1 MENNATVGY
10 RLISTDSELKSFV
23 GLLEKEETI
32 AVDLEADSMYHYKE
46 KVCLIQIAT
55 QEANVIIDPL
65 QIRDLSPL
73 EPFFMR
79 RDIRKIFHGADY
91 DIRSLYRDFSIEINN
106 LFDTQI
112 ACRFLGLRETGLEA
126 VLQKHFNIVLDKKYQ
141 KKDWS
146 KRPLSE
152 DMMEYAARD
161 AYYLVPLA
169 NFLEK
174 ELEEKGRLSWVWEEC
189 DDLSKVRAAAYDSEP
204 LYLKFKGS
212 GRLSPRNLAV
222 LEMLLQFRKELAE
235 KKDRPLF
242 KIFGNDSLLKIAKA
256 KPRSLAHLERLNAI
270 SRKQMGMYGSEL
282 VEIVKKALEIPEE
295 NLSFYPR
302 KKGPILSPEVPE
314 RVKSLKHWRDAKAQK
329 LRMDPALICNK
340 SLISTI
346 AIKNPGTVKELEEI
360 LEMKKWQ
367 QKAFG
372 KEIIAV
378 LKVRNENGRKD
389 FFSV

>member
-1 MENNATVGY
+1 MENNSTVGY
-10 RLISTDSELKSFV
+10 RLINTDSELKTFAGV
-23 GLLEKEETI
+23 LEKEETI

-55 QEANVIIDPL
+55 QQTNVIIDPL
-65 QIRDLSPL
+65 EIQDLSPL

-126 VLQKHFNIVLDKKYQ
+126 VLQKHFNIILDKKYQ

-161 AYYLVPLA
+161 AFYLVPLA
-169 NFLEK
+169 NFLER

-189 DDLSKVRAAAYDSEP
+189 DDLSKVRAAESDSEP

-212 GRLSPRNLAV
+212 GRLSPRSLAV
-222 LEMLLQFRKELAE
+222 LELLLQFRKELAE

-242 KIFGNDSLLKIAKA
+242 KIFGNDSLLRIARA
-256 KPRSLAHLERLNAI
+256 KPRSLAHLERLNAV

-282 VEIVKKALEIPEE
+282 VEIVKKAMEIPEE
-295 NLSFYPR
+295 YLPLYPH
-302 KKGPILSPEVPE
+302 KNGPVLSPEVPE
-314 RVKSLKHWRDAKAQK
+314 RVKSLKRWRDAKAQK

-340 SLISTI
+340 SLISTLSV
-346 AIKNPGTVKELEEI
+346 KNPGTVKELEE
-360 LEMKKWQ
+360 LQEMKKWQ

-372 KEIIAV
+372 KEIIEV
-378 LKVRNENGRKD
+378 LRKEN
-389 FFSV
+389 

>member
-1 MENNATVGY
+1 MENNSTVGY
-10 RLISTDSELKSFV
+10 RLINTDSELKTFAGV
-23 GLLEKEETI
+23 LEKEETI

-55 QEANVIIDPL
+55 QQTNVIIDPL
-65 QIRDLSPL
+65 EIQDLSPL

-126 VLQKHFNIVLDKKYQ
+126 VLQKHFNIILDKKYQ

-161 AYYLVPLA
+161 AFYLVPLA
-169 NFLEK
+169 NFLER

-189 DDLSKVRAAAYDSEP
+189 DDLSKVRSAASDSEP

-212 GRLSPRNLAV
+212 GRLSPRSLAV
-222 LEMLLQFRKELAE
+222 LELLLQFRKELAE

-242 KIFGNDSLLKIAKA
+242 KIFGNDSLLRIARA
-256 KPRSLAHLERLNAI
+256 KPRSLAHLERLNAV
-270 SRKQMGMYGSEL
+270 SPKQMGMYGSEL
-282 VEIVKKALEIPEE
+282 VEIVKKAMEIPEE
-295 NLSFYPR
+295 YLPLYPH
-302 KKGPILSPEVPE
+302 KNGPVLSPEVPE
-314 RVKSLKHWRDAKAQK
+314 RVKSLKRWRDAKAQK

-340 SLISTI
+340 SLISTLSV
-346 AIKNPGTVKELEEI
+346 KNPGTVKELEE
-360 LEMKKWQ
+360 LHEMKKWQ

-372 KEIIAV
+372 KEIIMV
-378 LKVRNENGRKD
+378 LRKER
-389 FFSV
+389 